1 MSVRV
6 QNEDFDVGIELAS
19 MRLVDGMK
27 GEKNNT
33 IGAIVNFIGL
43 VRDINDGDHIQTLTL
58 EHYPEMTQKALEKI
72 ETEAK
77 ARWHVIESRIIHR
90 VGTLQPSDQIV
101 FVAVASAHR
110 NDAFSACEFI
120 MDFLKTQA
128 PFWKKET
135 TNQGTRWVEA
145 KVSDD
150 EAQKRWLTR

>member
-19 MRLVDGMK
+19 MRIVDGMH
-27 GEKNNT
+27 GEKNKT

-90 VGTLQPSDQIV
+90 IGTLQPSDQIV
-101 FVAVASAHR
+101 FVAVASTHR

-128 PFWKKET
+128 PFWKKEV

-145 KVSDD
+145 KISDD